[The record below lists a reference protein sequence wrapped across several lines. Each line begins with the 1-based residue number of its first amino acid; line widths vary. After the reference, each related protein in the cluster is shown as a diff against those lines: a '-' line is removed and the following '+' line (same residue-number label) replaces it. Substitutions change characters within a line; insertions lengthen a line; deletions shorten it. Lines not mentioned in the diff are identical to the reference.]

1 MPLAEV
7 DRLEAAAGLRDDAVS
22 ARSSSWVDSENPHV
36 PRLGTRSDV
45 PAGKTAYGTRG
56 VIPRVRAVLIGL
68 ASLMLALPGGVHAV
82 GEPVL
87 VGTVGPDNT
96 IKLED
101 SGGNPVTTLP
111 AGTYDVVVHDLS
123 TAHNFHLSGPGVD
136 KATEVLTIGDTTWED
151 VVLASASTYSYV
163 CDPHAYFMS
172 GSFTTTGGAPPPP
185 PPGPPPPGP
194 PPPVPP
200 PPPPPPHVHPL
211 QVTGVKVV
219 VERRGKQRVLVARA
233 RITRPAIAKLALQ
246 RSRRTQASA
255 RKRWIAG
262 SNTIRA
268 PLPRSLAPGRGQAV
282 LRVGPRVFK
291 RVIRI
296 G

>member
-1 MPLAEV
+1 V
-7 DRLEAAAGLRDDAVS
+7 
-22 ARSSSWVDSENPHV
+22 
-36 PRLGTRSDV
+36 
-45 PAGKTAYGTRG
+45 
-56 VIPRVRAVLIGL
+56 RVVLIGL

-87 VGTVGPDNT
+87 VGTVGPGYT

-123 TAHNFHLSGPGVD
+123 PEHNFHLSGPGVE
-136 KATEVLTIGDTTWED
+136 KATEVLTTGDTTWED
-151 VVLASASTYSYV
+151 VVLAAGVTYNYV
-163 CDPHAYFMS
+163 CDPHAYSMN
-172 GSFTTTGGAPPPP
+172 GSFTTTAGPPPQPP

-194 PPPVPP
+194 PPPGPP
-200 PPPPPPHVHPL
+200 PPPSPPPPPHVHPL
-211 QVTGVKVV
+211 QATGVKIIL
-219 VERRGKQRVLVARA
+219 ERRGKQRALVARA

-246 RSRRTQASA
+246 RRGRTRAST
-255 RKRWIAG
+255 RKRWTTG
-262 SNTIRA
+262 PNTIRIA
-268 PLPRSLAPGRGQAV
+268 LPRSLPRGRWTAE
-282 LRVGPRVFK
+282 LRVGTLRFK